1 MKVDTNSKNDTIS
14 AAESQEPRKDASM
27 DRFVDIVDVS
37 PRDGLQ
43 NEPVLLPTDIKLAL
57 IRRLAAAG
65 VRRIEVA
72 SFVSAERVPQMADA
86 EAVVAG
92 LPPGVEGIGLVLNL
106 RGVERALA
114 TAVPALNFTIA
125 ATDGFAERNQGRPV
139 DILLE
144 QWAAAAAL
152 AHSAGRPIAV
162 VISTVF
168 GCPFEGE
175 VPVARVAEVVSR
187 VAEAGP
193 AVITLADTI
202 GAAAPSDVR
211 AKIEAARTAAPG
223 IPLACHFHN
232 TRNTGL
238 ANAVAAVEAGVS
250 RLDASLG
257 GFGGCPF
264 APKATG
270 NIPTEDLVYMLHR
283 MGYRT
288 GIDVEALIEAANWLG
303 GQLGHPPPGMLARAG
318 MFPPV
323 GTA

>member
-1 MKVDTNSKNDTIS
+1 MGQPI
-14 AAESQEPRKDASM
+14 
-27 DRFVDIVDVS
+27 DIVDVS

-43 NEPVLLPTDIKLAL
+43 NEAALLPTASKLAL

-72 SFVSAERVPQMADA
+72 SFVNPERVPQMADA
-86 EAVVAG
+86 EAVVAE
-92 LPPGVEGIGLVLNL
+92 LPAGIEGIGLVLNV

-125 ATDGFAERNQGRPV
+125 ATDAFAVRNQGKPV
-139 DILLE
+139 AALLD
-144 QWAAAAAL
+144 QWAEAAGL
-152 AHSAGRPIAV
+152 AHRTGRPIAI

-175 VPVARVAEVVSR
+175 VPVARIAEVVAA
-187 VAEAGP
+187 VARARP

-211 AKIEAARTAAPG
+211 AKIEAARAAAPD

-283 MGYRT
+283 MGYAT
-288 GIDVEALIEAANWLG
+288 GIDPEALIAAANWLG
-303 GQLGHPPPGMLARAG
+303 EELGHPPPGMLARAG

-323 GTA
+323 RAA